1 MVTMMEGM
9 IKLLFIASS
18 WIVIHLGRKPVS
30 GGRPPRDMRVSIISG
45 MSWGDLFQ
53 VRDSVRVVVFE
64 FRLRNR
70 NMVVVRAMYV
80 VK

>member
-1 MVTMMEGM
+1 MMEGM

-30 GGRPPRDMRVSIISG
+30 GGKPPRDIRVNIVSG

>member
-1 MVTMMEGM
+1 MIIMMAGMV
-9 IKLLFIASS
+9 KLLFFVSS
-18 WIVIHLGRKPVS
+18 WMVIHLGRKPVS
-30 GGRPPRDMRVSIISG
+30 GGKPPRDMRVNIVSG

-80 VK
+80 VR

>member
-1 MVTMMEGM
+1 MN
-9 IKLLFIASS
+9 
-18 WIVIHLGRKPVS
+18 IV
-30 GGRPPRDMRVSIISG
+30 SG

-70 NMVVVRAMYV
+70 NMVVVRAMYMV
-80 VK
+80 R